1 MNVIIS
7 NKYQSMLQGL
17 DIETIRTMN
26 GQFSIE
32 EIIDTFK
39 TVFFNRMILDITAIK
54 DYKKID
60 NLQKLVISF
69 VTTFLKKIFFTFL
82 TILNWTN
89 ILRILN
95 ISSYTSLDLLTNIK

>member
-60 NLQKLVISF
+60 NLQKLVISIDAD
-69 VTTFLKKIFFTFL
+69 KI
-82 TILNWTN
+82 IL
-89 ILRILN
+89 
-95 ISSYTSLDLLTNIK
+95 